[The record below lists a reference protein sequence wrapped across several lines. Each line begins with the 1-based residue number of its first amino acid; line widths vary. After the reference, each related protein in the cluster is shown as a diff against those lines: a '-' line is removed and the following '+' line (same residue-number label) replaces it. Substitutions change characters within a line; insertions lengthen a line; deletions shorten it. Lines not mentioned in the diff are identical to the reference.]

1 MIHRYHLPHYEQVAV
16 YFWPILFFELWR
28 VDQWCAFTGR
38 WAVVEVDRYGRAWV
52 PYWEGMS
59 VNYHVHGMEARMYAP
74 GDVEDLCPGWL
85 KAALTALDIPE
96 FISGPGIPVPERLI
110 QNPGH
115 APPVRPL
122 LPPEPG

>member
-28 VDQWCAFTGR
+28 VDRWCALTGR

-52 PYWEGMS
+52 PYWEGMT

-85 KAALTALDIPE
+85 EAALTELDIPE
-96 FISGPGIPVPERLI
+96 FISGLGIPVPDWLVQI
-110 QNPGH
+110 PGH
-115 APPVRPL
+115 VPPVRPF